1 MIRNTPQL
9 LETTSIDGEIVVFAF
24 ATSTVRVADLTDEF
38 FQALGINR
46 DPWIFPFADVALEK
60 QSKREGLSMK
70 DGLHRS

>member
-1 MIRNTPQL
+1 VN
-9 LETTSIDGEIVVFAF
+9 
-24 ATSTVRVADLTDEF
+24 F

-60 QSKREGLSMK
+60 QSKREDLSMK